1 MAKTASKKVTSKSP
15 RFKFGK
21 KDARNPGDLSGE
33 EKKKEKVKHIKLH
46 RNFRRSYREDYTR
59 PLETPGLF
67 AHAIAALRLIFR
79 NKKLFI
85 PLIILSVVLSIV
97 LVGMM
102 SEATYK
108 QFQDVLDQTEAE
120 LAGGEI
126 GNVAK
131 ASLLLISTITN
142 GGLSGTSSES
152 AMVFFVIIFLLVWLV
167 TIFILRHIMA
177 GHKIKLR
184 DALYNAGAPLVP
196 TFIIFLIVFF
206 QCLPIFA
213 LIIVHSAAVT
223 TGFLETPF
231 YALVYFVF
239 ALVMLTTSGYF
250 LSSSLMALVA
260 VTAPGLYP
268 IRAMRAASDLMA
280 GRRIKFCLR
289 LLFLL
294 VALVFMWVIVMLPCI
309 LIDMGLKS
317 SFDWL
322 TGFPFIPVML
332 VVMTCFTFVY
342 VAAYLYIYYRWM
354 IRYDEQHKND

>member
-1 MAKTASKKVTSKSP
+1 MAKTASKT
-15 RFKFGK
+15 RTKFEK
-21 KDARNPGDLSGE
+21 KTDKAQGDLSGK

-46 RNFRRSYREDYTR
+46 RSFRRSYREDYVR
-59 PLETPGLF
+59 PLETPGLL
-67 AHAIAALRLIFR
+67 AHAFATFRLIFR

-85 PLIILSVVLSIV
+85 PLIILSVTLCIV

-108 QFQDVLDQTEAE
+108 QFQDILDQTEAE

-131 ASLLLISTITN
+131 ASLLLISTITT
-142 GGLSGTSSES
+142 GGLSGSSSES
-152 AMVFFVIIFLLVWLV
+152 AMIFFIFIFLTIWLV
-167 TIFILRHIMA
+167 TIFILRHVMA

-184 DALYNAGAPLVP
+184 DALYNAGAPIIP
-196 TFIIFLIVFF
+196 TFTVLSIVFI
-206 QCLPIFA
+206 QCIPLFA

-231 YALVYFVF
+231 YALIYFVF
-239 ALVMLTTSGYF
+239 ALAMLATSGYF
-250 LSSSLMALVA
+250 LAGSLMALVA

-280 GRRIKFCLR
+280 GRRIKFSIR
-289 LLFLL
+289 LIFLL
-294 VALVFMWVIVMLPCI
+294 IALVFMWVIVMLPLI

-322 TGFPFIPVML
+322 AGFPFIPIML
-332 VVMTCFTFVY
+332 VVMTCFSFVY

-354 IRYDEQHKND
+354 IRYDEQHKNA

>member
-1 MAKTASKKVTSKSP
+1 MAKTASKKTS
-15 RFKFGK
+15 GK
-21 KDARNPGDLSGE
+21 D
-33 EKKKEKVKHIKLH
+33 EKKKIKHIKLH
-46 RNFRRSYREDYTR
+46 KSFRRSYREDYVR
-59 PLETPGLF
+59 PLETPGLL
-67 AHAIAALRLIFR
+67 AHTFAALRLIFR

-85 PLIILSVVLSIV
+85 PLILLAVFLSIT
-97 LVGMM
+97 LVGLM
-102 SEATYK
+102 SEATYR

-131 ASLLLISTITN
+131 AGLLLISTITT
-142 GGLSGTSSES
+142 GGLSGSSSES
-152 AMVFFVIIFLLVWLV
+152 AMVFFVLIFLIVWLV
-167 TIFILRHIMA
+167 TIFILRHILA

-196 TFIIFLIVFF
+196 TFIVLAIIFL
-206 QCLPIFA
+206 QCIPLFI

-239 ALVMLTTSGYF
+239 ALAMLATSGYF

-280 GRRIKFCLR
+280 GRRIKFCIR
-289 LLFLL
+289 LIYLL
-294 VALVFMWVIVMLPCI
+294 ISTVFIWVLVMLPII

-317 SFDWL
+317 SFEWL
-322 TGFPFIPVML
+322 TGAPIVPVAL
-332 VVMTCFTFVY
+332 VIMTCFTFVY
-342 VAAYLYIYYRWM
+342 LAAYLYVYYRWM
-354 IRYDEQHKND
+354 IRYDEQHKNA